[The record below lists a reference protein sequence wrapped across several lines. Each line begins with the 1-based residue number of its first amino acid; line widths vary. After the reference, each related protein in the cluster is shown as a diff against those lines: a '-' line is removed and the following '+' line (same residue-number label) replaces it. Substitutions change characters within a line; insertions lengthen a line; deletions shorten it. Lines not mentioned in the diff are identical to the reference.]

1 MSSGPGPL
9 PGSSQHSPHRPRSVG
24 ARDRVLPGLRGLESE
39 PALASAVSHAG
50 QVTPRASGSPASPG
64 FLSWEMGQHHH
75 QPNEGNKLHEAVS
88 PAPGAAE
95 GGARVPVFFSP
106 SPSPILRGGGLGS
119 LSSTSKPW
127 TPVLAM
133 RTAFCFCFFIKL
145 HWRSLIQ
152 ALALLTCPCGSDGPL
167 HQSLPPSSGQ
177 QPPQL
182 TLPLPR
188 LRRLGA
194 TG

>member
-39 PALASAVSHAG
+39 PALASAVSHAE

-95 GGARVPVFFSP
+95 GGARCLCP
-106 SPSPILRGGGLGS
+106 SPRPHRPSRWPWVTVFRIKATDTCPGNEDCLLFLLLYQASLAFSYSG
-119 LSSTSKPW
+119 LSSLDLSMW
-127 TPVLAM
+127 
-133 RTAFCFCFFIKL
+133 
-145 HWRSLIQ
+145 Q
-152 ALALLTCPCGSDGPL
+152 
-167 HQSLPPSSGQ
+167 
-177 QPPQL
+177 
-182 TLPLPR
+182 
-188 LRRLGA
+188 
-194 TG
+194 